1 MVCGSIRR
9 SSSWTGKG
17 NSVRRFKL
25 ANVLLEA
32 DDYLKND
39 TGLLYHKSKK
49 AKVYSRDGVMYFTG
63 RVDFC
68 TYFNAVSVAK
78 WRRYTGIVSIRL
90 HLELAGDPCRVN
102 TVGYGAKGSSN
113 PKAYEV
119 TSGGALF
126 DAATDF
132 KTHEIDI
139 PMGDSVVSGFSLST
153 VGRVRVRNIYY
164 YTLVDESQ
172 VRDVRLAVCTTTFKK
187 EEFIVPNIGRIR
199 SGIVKSDEPVSQGF
213 HLFVVDNGQT
223 LDAEALSGEGVSVI
237 PNVNAGGA
245 GGFARGMMAAR
256 EHENDFTHVVLMDD
270 DVRMSVESI
279 KRLHS
284 LLSLVSSEYARAFV
298 NGAMLQLER
307 PSLLFED
314 VSYVRNLGGFAKVK
328 PDLLV
333 DQLDGIVKN
342 EVIDVEVENA
352 YGAWWFSCI
361 PMSYIDEMGLPMPFF
376 VRCDDVE
383 YGLRCDP
390 TYMTMNGIC
399 VWHARFEGRFNAAV
413 ACYQYVRNMLVVRA
427 LHIRGGDVVFM
438 LLYWRLFNIYI
449 RTMDYAAAEL
459 WLDGLEDYLKGP
471 DVLMK
476 GDPFEKMRAAIAKAE
491 KFVPVEELD
500 PDVMSRLEVN
510 LDWLEGDYSGHTLR
524 KLLVAIPHD
533 RHWFPDFLLSDKPG
547 MISPSVSEN
556 FVPWYKTAMRKTLV
570 ALTPDGKRGAIRTID
585 RNHRRALLARYRD
598 LMASYRD
605 MSEAV
610 AEGYRAR
617 MREMTSAPFW
627 KRYLGL

>member
-1 MVCGSIRR
+1 M
-9 SSSWTGKG
+9 
-17 NSVRRFKL
+17 RRFKL

-32 DDYLKND
+32 DDYLKD
-39 TGLLYHKSKK
+39 DIGLLYHMSNRAK
-49 AKVYSRDGVMYFTG
+49 AYARDGILYFTG
-63 RVDFC
+63 ELDFC
-68 TYFNAVSVAK
+68 TYFNAISASK
-78 WRRYTGIVSIRL
+78 WRKYAGLVSIRL

-102 TVGYGAKGSSN
+102 TVGLA
-113 PKAYEV
+113 PK
-119 TSGGALF
+119 SGGGGPVTEVATGGTLF
-126 DAATDF
+126 DAASDF

-139 PMGDSVVSGFSLST
+139 PLGDAVVSGFSLST
-153 VGRVRVRNIYY
+153 VGRARVRNVYY

-172 VRDVRLAVCTTTFKK
+172 VRDVRLALCTTTFKK

-199 SGIVKSDEPVSQGF
+199 AGIVRSEEPVAEGF
-213 HLFVVDNGQT
+213 HMFVVDNGRT
-223 LDAEALSGEGVSVI
+223 LDAEALSGNGVSVI

-256 EHENDFTHVVLMDD
+256 EHETDFTHIVLMDD
-270 DVRMSVESI
+270 DVRMSVESL

-284 LLSLVSSEYARAFV
+284 LLSLVTSEYSRAFV

-333 DQLDGIVKN
+333 DGYDGIVQN
-342 EVIDVEVENA
+342 EAIDVEVPNA

-361 PMSYIDEMGLPMPFF
+361 PMSFIDEMGLPMPFF

-413 ACYQYVRNMLVVRA
+413 ACYQYIRNMLVTRT
-427 LHIRGGDVVFM
+427 LHIRGGEFVFM
-438 LLYWRLFNIYI
+438 MLYWRLFHIYI

-459 WLDGLEDYLKGP
+459 WLDGLEDYLEGP
-471 DVLMK
+471 SVFMK
-476 GDPFEKMRAAIAKAE
+476 GDPFERMGAAIAKAE

-500 PDVMSRLEVN
+500 PEVMAKLEVN
-510 LDWLEGDYSGHTLR
+510 LDWLVGDYSGHTLR

-533 RHWFPDFLLSDKPG
+533 RHWFPDFMLSSTPG

-556 FVPWYKTAMRKTLV
+556 FVPWYKTAMRKQLV

-585 RNHRRALLARYRD
+585 RERRRALLARYRD
-598 LMASYRD
+598 LMARYRNAHD
-605 MSEAV
+605 AV
-610 AEGYRAR
+610 AESYRAK

-627 KRYLGL
+627 RRYLGL